1 MTMSRWTWTALAL
14 LAFVPSAR
22 GQDPN
27 PPAPEAPARSQSTP
41 DVRDSS
47 RALAPTPLR
56 VQVVFSKYQGET
68 KVASLPYTLTCNTGE
83 RQAAVLRMGIEV
95 PVPVAR
101 LKDKEGTPTT
111 SFEYKNV
118 GTNIDCRAGMASP
131 DGRFR
136 LDLTVE
142 QSSIYSVPDDKARRA
157 PSVGGEGKPGGVTD
171 VGIGG
176 VPMFRTFRSTFNP
189 ILRDGQT
196 VQYTSATDPVSG
208 EVVKIDV
215 TVNVVK

>member
-1 MTMSRWTWTALAL
+1 MRMSRRTWTALAL
-14 LAFVPSAR
+14 LAFIPSAR
-22 GQDPN
+22 AQDPS
-27 PPAPEAPARSQSTP
+27 PPAPEASTRSQSSA
-41 DVRDSS
+41 DARDPS
-47 RALAPTPLR
+47 RGLAPTPLR

-101 LKDKEGTPTT
+101 LKEGAPTT

-136 LDLTVE
+136 LDLAVE
-142 QSSIYSVPDDKARRA
+142 QSSIYSVPDEKARRV
-157 PSVGGEGKPGGVTD
+157 PSVGGEGKSGGVTD